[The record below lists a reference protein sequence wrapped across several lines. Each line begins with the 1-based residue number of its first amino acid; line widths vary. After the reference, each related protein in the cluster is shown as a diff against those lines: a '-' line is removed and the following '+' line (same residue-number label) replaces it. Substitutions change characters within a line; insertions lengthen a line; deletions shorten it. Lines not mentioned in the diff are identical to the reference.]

1 MTLSAVKCLVRFYRP
16 QVRISSWPK
25 EIPGS
30 WFSEFKRGKIVSLP
44 IVPSLLTF
52 SVVPPAHSLAKLLR
66 GFCIHTFNKAR
77 AQKY

>member
-1 MTLSAVKCLVRFYRP
+1 MSAVKCLLCFCCP

-44 IVPSLLTF
+44 IIVPSLLTF
-52 SVVPPAHSLAKLLR
+52 SVFRPEHSLAKLLM
-66 GFCIHTFNKAR
+66 GFCIHTF
-77 AQKY
+77 